1 MANTSLL
8 HSEVGVRVSHGPQIV
23 ELNLKITKISEEEY
37 ERLKDSDEG
46 EAMEVS
52 IDSLK
57 AEQEKLKESASLLD
71 EAKKAFSA
79 YWFLLSLFIGQ
90 NLCLGAVLCQIYSA
104 WSKGEPLGF
113 MVLCAISIIVAASY
127 SWNAIRPYRERY
139 KNYKQ
144 VRTAYSRL
152 VEANR
157 TVLEL
162 LEYVESKP
170 KEERAEEAEELAEP
184 VVMAVAELFF
194 ARMAYTRALKEGLE
208 LQ

>member
-1 MANTSLL
+1 MNQ
-8 HSEVGVRVSHGPQIV
+8 E
-23 ELNLKITKISEEEY
+23 ELEDLKLTKISEEEY
-37 ERLKDSDEG
+37 EHLKDSDEG
-46 EAMEVS
+46 ETMEVS

-57 AEQEKLKESASLLD
+57 VEQEKLKESESLLD

-90 NLCLGAVLCQIYSA
+90 NLCLGAVLYQIYVT
-104 WSKGEPLGF
+104 WSKGEPFGF

-127 SWNAIRPYRERY
+127 SWNATIPYRERY

-144 VRTAYSRL
+144 IRIAYNRL

-157 TVLEL
+157 AALEL
-162 LEYVESKP
+162 LECVESKP

>member
-1 MANTSLL
+1 MNR
-8 HSEVGVRVSHGPQIV
+8 E
-23 ELNLKITKISEEEY
+23 ELEDSKITKISEEEY
-37 ERLKDSDEG
+37 ERLKDSD

-104 WSKGEPLGF
+104 WSKGEPFGF

-144 VRTAYSRL
+144 VRIAYSRL

-157 TVLEL
+157 AVLEL

-170 KEERAEEAEELAEP
+170 KEAEELAEP

-194 ARMAYTRALKEGLE
+194 ARMAYIRALKEGLE

>member
-1 MANTSLL
+1 MNR
-8 HSEVGVRVSHGPQIV
+8 E
-23 ELNLKITKISEEEY
+23 ELEDLKITKISEEEY
-37 ERLKDSDEG
+37 ERLKGSDEEG

-57 AEQEKLKESASLLD
+57 AEQEKLKESESLLD

-90 NLCLGAVLCQIYSA
+90 NLCLGVVLYQIYSA
-104 WSKGEPLGF
+104 WSKEEPFGF

-144 VRTAYSRL
+144 VRIAYSRL

-157 TVLEL
+157 AVLEL

>member
-1 MANTSLL
+1 MNR
-8 HSEVGVRVSHGPQIV
+8 E
-23 ELNLKITKISEEEY
+23 ELKDLKITKISEEEY
-37 ERLKDSDEG
+37 ERLKDSD

-90 NLCLGAVLCQIYSA
+90 NLCLGVVLCQIYSA

-113 MVLCAISIIVAASY
+113 MVLGAISIIVAASY
-127 SWNAIRPYRERY
+127 SWNAIRLYRERY

-157 TVLEL
+157 AVLEL
-162 LEYVESKP
+162 LECVESKP
-170 KEERAEEAEELAEP
+170 EESAEP
-184 VVMAVAELFF
+184 VVMAVAELLF

>member
-1 MANTSLL
+1 MNR
-8 HSEVGVRVSHGPQIV
+8 E
-23 ELNLKITKISEEEY
+23 ELEDLKITKISEEEY

-57 AEQEKLKESASLLD
+57 AEQEKLKE
-71 EAKKAFSA
+71 
-79 YWFLLSLFIGQ
+79 
-90 NLCLGAVLCQIYSA
+90 SA

-157 TVLEL
+157 AVLEL

>member
-1 MANTSLL
+1 MNR
-8 HSEVGVRVSHGPQIV
+8 E
-23 ELNLKITKISEEEY
+23 ELEDLKITKISEEEY

-46 EAMEVS
+46 EVS

-90 NLCLGAVLCQIYSA
+90 NLCLGVVLCQIYSA
-104 WSKGEPLGF
+104 WSKGEPLVF
-113 MVLCAISIIVAASY
+113 MVLGAISIIVAASY

-157 TVLEL
+157 AVLEL

>member
-1 MANTSLL
+1 
-8 HSEVGVRVSHGPQIV
+8 
-23 ELNLKITKISEEEY
+23 
-37 ERLKDSDEG
+37 
-46 EAMEVS
+46 
-52 IDSLK
+52 
-57 AEQEKLKESASLLD
+57 
-71 EAKKAFSA
+71 
-79 YWFLLSLFIGQ
+79 
-90 NLCLGAVLCQIYSA
+90 
-104 WSKGEPLGF
+104 

-144 VRTAYSRL
+144 VRIAYSRL

-157 TVLEL
+157 AVLEL

-170 KEERAEEAEELAEP
+170 KEERAEEAEEP

>member
-1 MANTSLL
+1 MNR
-8 HSEVGVRVSHGPQIV
+8 E
-23 ELNLKITKISEEEY
+23 ELEDLKITKISEEEY
-37 ERLKDSDEG
+37 ERLKGSDEEG

-90 NLCLGAVLCQIYSA
+90 NLCLGAVLYQIYSA
-104 WSKGEPLGF
+104 WSKEEPFGF
-113 MVLCAISIIVAASY
+113 MVLYAISIIVAASY

-144 VRTAYSRL
+144 VRIAYSRL

-157 TVLEL
+157 AVLEL

>member
-1 MANTSLL
+1 MNR
-8 HSEVGVRVSHGPQIV
+8 E
-23 ELNLKITKISEEEY
+23 ELEDLKITKISEEEY
-37 ERLKDSDEG
+37 ERLKDSD

-90 NLCLGAVLCQIYSA
+90 NLCLGVVLCQIYSA

-157 TVLEL
+157 AVLEL

-170 KEERAEEAEELAEP
+170 KEERAEELAEP

>member
-1 MANTSLL
+1 MNR
-8 HSEVGVRVSHGPQIV
+8 E
-23 ELNLKITKISEEEY
+23 ELEDLKITKISEEEY
-37 ERLKDSDEG
+37 ECLKDSDEG

-71 EAKKAFSA
+71 KAKKAFSA
-79 YWFLLSLFIGQ
+79 YWLLLSLFIEQ
-90 NLCLGAVLCQIYSA
+90 NLCLGVVLCQIYSA

-113 MVLCAISIIVAASY
+113 MVLGAISIIVAASY
-127 SWNAIRPYRERY
+127 SWNTAVRPYRERY

-157 TVLEL
+157 AVLEL

-170 KEERAEEAEELAEP
+170 KEERAEELAEP

>member
-1 MANTSLL
+1 MNREGL
-8 HSEVGVRVSHGPQIV
+8 ED
-23 ELNLKITKISEEEY
+23 LKITKISEEEY
-37 ERLKDSDEG
+37 ERLKDSD

-90 NLCLGAVLCQIYSA
+90 NLCLGVVLCQIYSA
-104 WSKGEPLGF
+104 WSKGEALGF

-157 TVLEL
+157 AVLEL

-170 KEERAEEAEELAEP
+170 KEERAEELAEP

>member
-1 MANTSLL
+1 MNR
-8 HSEVGVRVSHGPQIV
+8 E
-23 ELNLKITKISEEEY
+23 ELEDLKITKISEEEY
-37 ERLKDSDEG
+37 ERLKDSDEEG

-52 IDSLK
+52 VDSLK

-71 EAKKAFSA
+71 EAKKVFSA

-104 WSKGEPLGF
+104 WSKGEPFGF

-144 VRTAYSRL
+144 VRIAYSRL

-157 TVLEL
+157 AVLEL

-170 KEERAEEAEELAEP
+170 KEERAEELVEP

>member
-1 MANTSLL
+1 MNR
-8 HSEVGVRVSHGPQIV
+8 E
-23 ELNLKITKISEEEY
+23 ELEDLKITKISEEEY
-37 ERLKDSDEG
+37 ERLKGSDEEG

-71 EAKKAFSA
+71 EAKKVFSA

-90 NLCLGAVLCQIYSA
+90 NLCLGVVLYQIYSA
-104 WSKGEPLGF
+104 WSKEEPFGF

-144 VRTAYSRL
+144 VRIAYSRL

-157 TVLEL
+157 AVLEL

>member
-1 MANTSLL
+1 
-8 HSEVGVRVSHGPQIV
+8 
-23 ELNLKITKISEEEY
+23 
-37 ERLKDSDEG
+37 
-46 EAMEVS
+46 
-52 IDSLK
+52 
-57 AEQEKLKESASLLD
+57 
-71 EAKKAFSA
+71 
-79 YWFLLSLFIGQ
+79 
-90 NLCLGAVLCQIYSA
+90 
-104 WSKGEPLGF
+104 

-157 TVLEL
+157 AVLEL

-170 KEERAEEAEELAEP
+170 KEERAEP

>member
-1 MANTSLL
+1 MNR
-8 HSEVGVRVSHGPQIV
+8 E
-23 ELNLKITKISEEEY
+23 ELEDLKITKISKEEY
-37 ERLKDSDEG
+37 ERLKGSDEEG

-57 AEQEKLKESASLLD
+57 AEQEKLKESESLLD

-79 YWFLLSLFIGQ
+79 YWSLLSLFIGQ
-90 NLCLGAVLCQIYSA
+90 NLCLGAVLYQIYSA
-104 WSKGEPLGF
+104 WSKEEPFGF

-144 VRTAYSRL
+144 VRIAYSRL

-157 TVLEL
+157 AVLEL

-170 KEERAEEAEELAEP
+170 KEERAEELAEP

>member
-1 MANTSLL
+1 MNR
-8 HSEVGVRVSHGPQIV
+8 E
-23 ELNLKITKISEEEY
+23 ELEDLKITKISEEEY
-37 ERLKDSDEG
+37 ERLKGSDEEG

-57 AEQEKLKESASLLD
+57 AEQEKLKESESLLD

-90 NLCLGAVLCQIYSA
+90 NLCLGAVLYQIYSA
-104 WSKGEPLGF
+104 WSKGEPFGF

-144 VRTAYSRL
+144 VRIAYSRL

-157 TVLEL
+157 AVLEL

>member
-1 MANTSLL
+1 MNR
-8 HSEVGVRVSHGPQIV
+8 E
-23 ELNLKITKISEEEY
+23 ELEDLKITKISEEEY
-37 ERLKDSDEG
+37 ERLKGSDEEG

-57 AEQEKLKESASLLD
+57 AEQEKLKESESLLD

-90 NLCLGAVLCQIYSA
+90 NLCLGAVLYQIYSA
-104 WSKGEPLGF
+104 WSKEEPFGF

-144 VRTAYSRL
+144 VRIAYSRL

-157 TVLEL
+157 AVLEL

-170 KEERAEEAEELAEP
+170 KEERAEEVEELAEP

>member
-1 MANTSLL
+1 MNR
-8 HSEVGVRVSHGPQIV
+8 E
-23 ELNLKITKISEEEY
+23 ELEDLKITRVSEEEY
-37 ERLKDSDEG
+37 ERLKGSDEEG

-71 EAKKAFSA
+71 EAKKVFSA

-90 NLCLGAVLCQIYSA
+90 NLCLGVVLYQIYSA
-104 WSKGEPLGF
+104 WSKGEPFGF
-113 MVLCAISIIVAASY
+113 MVLYAISIIVAASY

-144 VRTAYSRL
+144 VRIAYSRL

-157 TVLEL
+157 AVLEL

-208 LQ
+208 LL